1 MKACLP
7 LGEGLQMNGGGRIAV
22 KTRALAAAV
31 AMATVF
37 GYSPG
42 DASAQQSSAQEGW
55 ITVVDPAQWTGEGTR
70 AIRQAVGRTLFIR
83 GMAYHPSGISSVRV
97 NGHRAILTPS
107 PASNVVD
114 FTLYLPMV
122 AGLDE
127 ASFVAAPNEG
137 SPIFLS
143 RSLDLFTPD
152 DLQESAVELAS
163 QRMESGGDRWAV
175 IVGISSYLD
184 EAIPGLRFAHRDAEA
199 LQELLL
205 SKVAGMD
212 GYNPDNVIL
221 LTNEEATFRNIR
233 TALRG
238 FLTSAT
244 EQDQVMFYFAGHGVR
259 DPARPEDYYFLTHD
273 TELDNLAG
281 TALPMSD
288 LEQALQSLEYRDLI
302 LIADACHS
310 GDMTTQVAFRD
321 AFGYNDINDI
331 FRERFQES
339 RGGEVVFTAGEGRD
353 LSQEGERWGGGH
365 GVFTYHL
372 LEGMRGAADTSG
384 DGIVYLGELM
394 EYVRDQVRR
403 DTRNA
408 QNPAIAGASF
418 DRYLPMSLP
427 ARVEAEVVADID
439 GASDPD
445 ITPAVEGDP
454 VQPDDEVAPDVVE
467 VEADPAGV
475 EQVQSA
481 GTVVPFT
488 PTGALGRGLIVPGLG
503 QWHTGRPGMAALVMV
518 GVGAGVA
525 LALRSEVTTET
536 RTYSLPFG
544 GSYEEEV
551 PVRVFPS
558 RTIGVAAIAAGAVG
572 GALEAWLYAR
582 GRSRPAGSGLALEF
596 GTGPRGGMSLG
607 LRAEVG
613 NRPPPVPPASSRR

>member
-1 MKACLP
+1 MS
-7 LGEGLQMNGGGRIAV
+7 EGAYLTGQCVTAIRSL
-22 KTRALAAAV
+22 ALAAAV
-31 AMATVF
+31 AMAAVA
-37 GYSPG
+37 GLSPSV
-42 DASAQQSSAQEGW
+42 ASAQQSSAEEGW

-70 AIRQAVGRTLFIR
+70 AIRQPVGRSLFIR

-97 NGHRAILTPS
+97 NGHRAIVTPS
-107 PASNVVD
+107 PESNVVD

-122 AGLDE
+122 EGLDE
-127 ASFVAAPNEG
+127 ASFVAAPNDG

-143 RSLDLFTPD
+143 RSLDLFLPD
-152 DLQESAVELAS
+152 ELEDSAVELAN
-163 QRMESGGDRWAV
+163 RRIESGGERWAV
-175 IVGISSYLD
+175 VVGISSYED
-184 EAIPGLRFAHRDAEA
+184 TAIPGLRFAHRDAEA
-199 LQELLL
+199 LQDLLL
-205 SKVAGMD
+205 SEVAGMG
-212 GYNPDNVIL
+212 GYDRDNVIL

-418 DRYLPMSLP
+418 DRYLPMALP
-427 ARVEAEVVADID
+427 VVALAEVDVEDESDIAEQVAEVAVPPEDEDTPDEVQVDADLD
-439 GASDPD
+439 GAALDL
-445 ITPAVEGDP
+445 E
-454 VQPDDEVAPDVVE
+454 DD
-467 VEADPAGV
+467 
-475 EQVQSA
+475 QSA
-481 GTVVPFT
+481 EAVVPFT
-488 PTGALGRGLIVPGLG
+488 PNGALGRGLVVPGMG
-503 QWHTGRPGMAALVMV
+503 QWHTGRPGMAALVIG
-518 GVGAGVA
+518 GVGAGVG

-544 GSYEEEV
+544 GSYEEDV
-551 PVRVFPS
+551 PVRVHPS
-558 RTIGVAAIAAGAVG
+558 RTIGFAAIAVSVVG
-572 GALEAWLYAR
+572 GAFEAWLYAR
-582 GRSRPAGSGLALEF
+582 GRSGSTGSGLALEV
-596 GTGPRGGMSLG
+596 GPEPRGGMSFG
-607 LRAEVG
+607 LRVG
-613 NRPPPVPPASSRR
+613 VGDRPRTVPPASLQR

>member
-1 MKACLP
+1 M
-7 LGEGLQMNGGGRIAV
+7 GERLEMTEKCATAMRSL
-22 KTRALAAAV
+22 ALAAAIV
-31 AMATVF
+31 MATMTGLF
-37 GYSPG
+37 PAA
-42 DASAQQSSAQEGW
+42 ASAQQSSADEGW

-70 AIRQAVGRTLFIR
+70 AIRQPVGRSLFIR
-83 GMAYHPSGISSVRV
+83 GMAYHPSGISSLRV

-107 PASNVVD
+107 PESNVVD
-114 FTLYLPMV
+114 FTLYLPLV
-122 AGLDE
+122 EGLDE
-127 ASFVAAPNEG
+127 ASFVAAPNDG

-143 RSLDLFTPD
+143 RSLDLFAPD
-152 DLQESAVELAS
+152 DLEESAVELAS
-163 QRMESGGDRWAV
+163 QRIDSGGERWAV
-175 IVGISSYLD
+175 VVGISSYQD
-184 EAIPGLRFAHRDAEA
+184 PAIPGLRFAHRDAEA

-205 SKVAGMD
+205 SEVAGMD
-212 GYNPDNVIL
+212 GYDLDNVIL

-372 LEGMRGAADTSG
+372 LEGLRGAADTSG

-427 ARVEAEVVADID
+427 AVALAEIDVEGDTDVAAEVV
-439 GASDPD
+439 GAGMLP
-445 ITPAVEGDP
+445 EGE
-454 VQPDDEVAPDVVE
+454 DEPDVVPVDSDLVGGAPDSE
-467 VEADPAGV
+467 DDQAAEAAV
-475 EQVQSA
+475 H
-481 GTVVPFT
+481 FT
-488 PTGALGRGLIVPGLG
+488 PTGALARGLLVPGLG
-503 QWHTGRPGMAALVMV
+503 QWHTGRPGMAALVIG
-518 GVGAGVA
+518 GVGAGVG
-525 LALRSEVTTET
+525 LALRSGVTSET
-536 RTYSLPFG
+536 RTYSGPFG
-544 GSYEEEV
+544 GTYEEEV
-551 PVRVFPS
+551 PVQGYPS
-558 RTIGVAAIAAGAVG
+558 RTIGLAAIAASVVG
-572 GALEAWLYAR
+572 GAFEAWLYAR
-582 GRSRPAGSGLALEF
+582 GRAGSMGPGLALDV
-596 GTGPRGGMSLG
+596 GPGSRGGISLG
-607 LRAEVG
+607 LSVEIG
-613 NRPPPVPPASSRR
+613 DRPGATPSAAPRH

>member
-1 MKACLP
+1 M
-7 LGEGLQMNGGGRIAV
+7 
-22 KTRALAAAV
+22 TRAYTTGVRSLALAAV
-31 AMATVF
+31 VLMATAVGSF
-37 GYSPG
+37 PAV
-42 DASAQQSSAQEGW
+42 ASAQQSLAEEGW

-70 AIRQAVGRTLFIR
+70 AIRQPVGRTLFIR

-107 PASNVVD
+107 PESNVVD

-122 AGLDE
+122 EGLDE
-127 ASFVAAPNEG
+127 ASFVAAPNDG

-152 DLQESAVELAS
+152 DLEESAVELAS
-163 QRMESGGDRWAV
+163 RRIESGGERWAV
-175 IVGISSYLD
+175 VVGISSYQD
-184 EAIPGLRFAHRDAEA
+184 TAIPGLRFAHRDAEA

-205 SKVAGMD
+205 SDVAGMD
-212 GYNPDNVIL
+212 GYGPDNVIL

-288 LEQALQSLEYRDLI
+288 LEQALQGLEYRDLL

-321 AFGYNDINDI
+321 AFGYNDINDV

-418 DRYLPMSLP
+418 DRFLPMSLP
-427 ARVEAEVVADID
+427 VLLEGQTVAEID
-439 GASDPD
+439 
-445 ITPAVEGDP
+445 
-454 VQPDDEVAPDVVE
+454 
-467 VEADPAGV
+467 VEADSDIAPEVV
-475 EQVQSA
+475 EYVARPVDEVEPDIVQVGPELTDEQPDSDIEESSEA
-481 GTVVPFT
+481 AVAFT
-488 PTGALGRGLIVPGLG
+488 PNGALGRGLLVPGFG
-503 QWHTGRPGMAALVMV
+503 QWHTGRPGMAALVIG
-518 GVGAGVA
+518 GVGAGVG
-525 LALRSEVTTET
+525 LALRTEITTET

-551 PVRVFPS
+551 PVQSYPS
-558 RTIGVAAIAAGAVG
+558 RTIGIATIAASVVG
-572 GALEAWLYAR
+572 GAFEAWLYAR
-582 GRSRPAGSGLALEF
+582 GRSGSGSPGLALEA
-596 GTGPRGGMSLG
+596 GPTPGGGMSLG
-607 LRAEVG
+607 LRVG
-613 NRPPPVPPASSRR
+613 VGDRPRTALPASQRR